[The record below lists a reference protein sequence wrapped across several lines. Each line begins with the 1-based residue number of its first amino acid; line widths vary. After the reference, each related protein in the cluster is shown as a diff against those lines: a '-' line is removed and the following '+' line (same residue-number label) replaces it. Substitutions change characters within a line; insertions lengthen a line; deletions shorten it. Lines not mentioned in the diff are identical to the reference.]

1 MAVMRLIMIIRA
13 VIMINPKKVEEYFR
27 WSKNRISS
35 ADEIAKLTAVKL
47 AVAILAH
54 ALSRFSIYLSY
65 VEVLIIICNRIEFNT
80 DLIIY

>member
-35 ADEIAKLTAVKL
+35 ADEIAKLTFARPP
-47 AVAILAH
+47 
-54 ALSRFSIYLSY
+54 LSNNPLLLYMCISI
-65 VEVLIIICNRIEFNT
+65 NA
-80 DLIIY
+80 

>member
-35 ADEIAKLTAVKL
+35 ADEIAKLTFVDVYAR
-47 AVAILAH
+47 
-54 ALSRFSIYLSY
+54 ALVVS
-65 VEVLIIICNRIEFNT
+65 E
-80 DLIIY
+80 

>member
-35 ADEIAKLTAVKL
+35 ADEIAKLTFARPPLSTTPYPDKACLEQVPNL
-47 AVAILAH
+47 LRQIRSLRR
-54 ALSRFSIYLSY
+54 ALC
-65 VEVLIIICNRIEFNT
+65 E
-80 DLIIY
+80 